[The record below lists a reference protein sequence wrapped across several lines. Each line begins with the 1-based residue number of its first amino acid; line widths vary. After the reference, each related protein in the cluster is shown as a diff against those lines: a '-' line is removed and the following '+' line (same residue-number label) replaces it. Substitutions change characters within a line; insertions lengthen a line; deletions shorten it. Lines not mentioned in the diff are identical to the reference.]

1 MLIHK
6 NIEIINLALLVHK
19 RILIISD
26 LHIGFEEALN
36 RQGVLVPRFHYKDII
51 KKLENIF
58 QKIQP
63 VEKII
68 INGDLKHEFGTIS
81 HQEWKEITNLFD
93 FLKTRCK
100 ELIVIKGNHDAILE
114 PIAKNTFRIK
124 FGSANY
130 KGKEINL
137 TPEYREKGL
146 LVIHGDK
153 VPEKLEDTIII
164 GHEHPAISLKDE
176 AKVEKFKCFLKG
188 KFKSKILIV
197 QPSFNPSIEGS
208 DIRKEQFLS
217 PFLSSLSNFQV
228 FVVGKEEA
236 LDFGKLKNLTI
247 QNK

>member
-58 QKIQP
+58 QKIPP

-81 HQEWKEITNLFD
+81 HQEWKEITNLLD
-93 FLKTRCK
+93 FLKSRCK

-114 PIAKNTFRIK
+114 PIAKK
-124 FGSANY
+124 KS
-130 KGKEINL
+130 INL
-137 TPEYREKGL
+137 ISEYREKGI

-153 VPEKLEDTIII
+153 VPEKLEDIIII

-188 KFKSKILIV
+188 KFKSNTLIV
-197 QPSFNPSIEGS
+197 QPSFNPAIEGS
-208 DIRKEQFLS
+208 DILKEQFLS
-217 PFLSSLSNFQV
+217 PFLLSLSNFQV